1 MFRSGRFPAGLFA
14 RLLPLQEAQLIFETI
29 LSLSLIGVV
38 GAIVRAVGW
47 WRDAPRSSYV
57 RRSHRNR

>member
-1 MFRSGRFPAGLFA
+1 M
-14 RLLPLQEAQLIFETI
+14 LPLPEAKMIFETI

-47 WRDAPRSSYV
+47 WRDTPRGSYD
-57 RRSHRNR
+57 RRTHRNRW

>member
-1 MFRSGRFPAGLFA
+1 M
-14 RLLPLQEAQLIFETI
+14 LPLQEAQLIFETI

-47 WRDAPRSSYV
+47 WRDAPRSTYV
-57 RRSHRNR
+57 RRTHRNRW